1 MPARKRQRSRSKS
14 RPSHRTPSKK
24 KSIALKTADDFFALP
39 ESLQEL
45 YLLDLELVRL
55 VREGFSRTKA
65 MKQLKLTRAQVDRF
79 ASSAFRKGKNGRYV
93 AKAYDHL
100 LRVVTVISEDGMRE
114 VATRDSRQASKAGK
128 HSAAVSRYLQTGD
141 GLPLAHFKDGYI
153 LDAKG
158 ERVPLLTD
166 LEELEELGSAGV
178 LSFESLYA
186 RSL

>member
-1 MPARKRQRSRSKS
+1 MNRKFKSKRPKKR
-14 RPSHRTPSKK
+14 RPSEKK
-24 KSIALKTADDFFALP
+24 GQQRGELRTADELFALP
-39 ESLQEL
+39 ESMQEL
-45 YLLDLELVRL
+45 YLLDLEFVRL
-55 VREGFSRTKA
+55 VREGLSRPKA

-79 ASSAFRKGKNGRYV
+79 ASSAFRKLKNGRYV

-128 HSAAVSRYLQTGD
+128 HSAAINRYLQTGD
-141 GLPLAHFKDGYI
+141 ALGLAQFQDAYI
-153 LDAKG
+153 VDAKG
-158 ERVPLLTD
+158 ERIPLLTD
-166 LEELEELGSAGV
+166 LEELEEMGSAGV